1 MDNDLLFVI
10 GLVLGGFSIPAIV
23 SALSDGRA
31 PRVATIVVVI
41 SGVMVVY
48 AISNKP
54 GGYEINDIPRIFV
67 EVVGRYIL

>member
-10 GLVLGGFSIPAIV
+10 GLVLGGFSIPAIL

-31 PRVATIVVVI
+31 PRVATIVVVL

-54 GGYEINDIPRIFV
+54 GGYKINEIPEVFV
-67 EVVGRYIL
+67 DVVGRYIL

>member
-10 GLVLGGFSIPAIV
+10 GLVLGGFSVPSII

-31 PRVATIVVVI
+31 PRVASIVVVM

-54 GGYEINDIPRIFV
+54 GGYQINDI
-67 EVVGRYIL
+67 

>member
-10 GLVLGGFSIPAIV
+10 GLVLGGFSVPSII

-31 PRVATIVVVI
+31 PRVASIVVVM

-54 GGYEINDIPRIFV
+54 GGYQINDIPQIFID
-67 EVVGRYIL
+67 VVGRYIL